1 MEKEFPISN
10 YPLEQTE
17 FLYDSKQGM
26 VISDITVPTEYD
38 HSLAKKI
45 YGILYTDRY
54 IDHMILYRKS
64 YEGVHEIF
72 PLKITEKH
80 VTSLKTRK
88 ILSSII
94 LCSIIGK
101 GSLPFVC
108 WKMATSKIFGNPN
121 TALSVY
127 FLTFCMESIG
137 QIFHLSLLWNFLSYS
152 DMMVNSNKT
161 LI

>member
-108 WKMATSKIFGNPN
+108 
-121 TALSVY
+121 
-127 FLTFCMESIG
+127 
-137 QIFHLSLLWNFLSYS
+137 
-152 DMMVNSNKT
+152 
-161 LI
+161 